1 MVSPPARAATN
12 ARFAEPSPLVHQ
24 LLAFRN
30 SSIGPRSRIAIAAK
44 HPRCS
49 CLMLASSDAL
59 ERQTSVEPPEG
70 TKSHLKNLIELAD
83 AQRCAGEMSVPVVL
97 TVEDDEQVRV
107 LAESILQDSGH
118 ETLSATNVDEAL
130 ALLRSDQTIDVLF
143 TDIELSNA
151 LQGGLDLA
159 QEGVRLR
166 PRIHVVYTSGR
177 EVTDGMRALFVERS
191 LYLRK
196 PYLAAQLTAA
206 VGALLGSS

>member
-1 MVSPPARAATN
+1 
-12 ARFAEPSPLVHQ
+12 
-24 LLAFRN
+24 
-30 SSIGPRSRIAIAAK
+30 
-44 HPRCS
+44 
-49 CLMLASSDAL
+49 
-59 ERQTSVEPPEG
+59 
-70 TKSHLKNLIELAD
+70 
-83 AQRCAGEMSVPVVL
+83 VPVVL

-143 TDIELSNA
+143 TDIELWNA
-151 LQGGLDLA
+151 LQGGIDLA

-166 PRIHVVYTSGR
+166 PEIHVVYTSGR

-196 PYLAAQLTAA
+196 PYLASQLTEA
-206 VGALLGSS
+206 VGTLLGSI